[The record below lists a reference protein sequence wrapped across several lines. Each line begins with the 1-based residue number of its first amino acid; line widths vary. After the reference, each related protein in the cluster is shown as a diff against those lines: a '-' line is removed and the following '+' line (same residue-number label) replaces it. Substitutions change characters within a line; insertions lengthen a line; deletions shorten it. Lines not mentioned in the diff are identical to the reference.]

1 MVDWSGPQ
9 TSRNRSHG
17 TVKHSVK
24 LLGVGATA
32 PDWCAVL
39 CSRVDQCQG
48 GDFQG
53 LGSGSPCGSRKA
65 ADQGDTCSGLRSEVF
80 QVLAKRQ
87 RAVQFH
93 TQFDLKAVHSQRNS
107 STGADDR
114 TDLTLVRVFILNNS
128 FSKFPY
134 FQ

>member
-48 GDFQG
+48 GDFHG
-53 LGSGSPCGSRKA
+53 LGSGSHNYVLSDKNGRPLILSDKNRGNVDS
-65 ADQGDTCSGLRSEVF
+65 TCH
-80 QVLAKRQ
+80 QPVLYD
-87 RAVQFH
+87 VII
-93 TQFDLKAVHSQRNS
+93 V
-107 STGADDR
+107 
-114 TDLTLVRVFILNNS
+114 NNC
-128 FSKFPY
+128 Y
-134 FQ
+134 L

>member
-65 ADQGDTCSGLRSEVF
+65 ADQGDTCSGLRAEIG
-80 QVLAKRQ
+80 QVLRIEELAFL
-87 RAVQFH
+87 AAGSISAF
-93 TQFDLKAVHSQRNS
+93 SWRNNVTS
-107 STGADDR
+107 
-114 TDLTLVRVFILNNS
+114 FII
-128 FSKFPY
+128 
-134 FQ
+134 

>member
-32 PDWCAVL
+32 PDWCAVA

-48 GDFQG
+48 GDSQG

-65 ADQGDTCSGLRSEVF
+65 ADQGDTCSGLRTEVF

-87 RAVQFH
+87 RVVQFH
-93 TQFDLKAVHSQRNS
+93 TQVSWCRLELQPVAVH
-107 STGADDR
+107 GDV
-114 TDLTLVRVFILNNS
+114 DLAVS
-128 FSKFPY
+128 FPVV
-134 FQ
+134 

>member
-53 LGSGSPCGSRKA
+53 LGSGSPCGSI
-65 ADQGDTCSGLRSEVF
+65 RS
-80 QVLAKRQ
+80 
-87 RAVQFH
+87 
-93 TQFDLKAVHSQRNS
+93 DLYLHKERWSE
-107 STGADDR
+107 TWR
-114 TDLTLVRVFILNNS
+114 TMSHVTS
-128 FSKFPY
+128 EE
-134 FQ
+134 

>member
-53 LGSGSPCGSRKA
+53 LGSGSSCGSRKA
-65 ADQGDTCSGLRSEVF
+65 ADQGVVVKFSNKNIVIHSIKCLFKINEDTYGEFSIIHCIC
-80 QVLAKRQ
+80 
-87 RAVQFH
+87 
-93 TQFDLKAVHSQRNS
+93 D
-107 STGADDR
+107 
-114 TDLTLVRVFILNNS
+114 IL
-128 FSKFPY
+128 Y
-134 FQ
+134 

>member
-1 MVDWSGPQ
+1 MPERMAKWLTGVARRHPE
-9 TSRNRSHG
+9 
-17 TVKHSVK
+17 TVRMALLSTCSVK

-65 ADQGDTCSGLRSEVF
+65 ADQGNTCSGLRTEVF

-87 RAVQFH
+87 RTVQFH
-93 TQFDLKAVHSQRNS
+93 TQVSWCRLELQPVAVH
-107 STGADDR
+107 GDV
-114 TDLTLVRVFILNNS
+114 DLAVS
-128 FSKFPY
+128 FPAV
-134 FQ
+134 

>member
-17 TVKHSVK
+17 TVKHSVN

-65 ADQGDTCSGLRSEVF
+65 ADQGDTCSGLRTEVF

-93 TQFDLKAVHSQRNS
+93 TQVSWCRLEKSQLIKTQVNCHQLDLPLSPN
-107 STGADDR
+107 TLI
-114 TDLTLVRVFILNNS
+114 LT
-128 FSKFPY
+128 
-134 FQ
+134 

>member
-1 MVDWSGPQ
+1 MVNWSGPQ

-53 LGSGSPCGSRKA
+53 LGSGSPCASRKA
-65 ADQGDTCSGLRSEVF
+65 ADQGDTAVVFALRFSRCWRNDSVRS
-80 QVLAKRQ
+80 VSHPGKL
-87 RAVQFH
+87 VQ
-93 TQFDLKAVHSQRNS
+93 
-107 STGADDR
+107 TGTAACCR
-114 TDLTLVRVFILNNS
+114 SR
-128 FSKFPY
+128 
-134 FQ
+134 

>member
-24 LLGVGATA
+24 LLSVGATA

-53 LGSGSPCGSRKA
+53 LGSGSPCSSRKA
-65 ADQGDTCSGLRSEVF
+65 ADQGDTYSVLRTEVF

-87 RAVQFH
+87 RAVPFH
-93 TQFDLKAVHSQRNS
+93 THVSWCRLELQPVAFHGDVDLAV
-107 STGADDR
+107 
-114 TDLTLVRVFILNNS
+114 S
-128 FSKFPY
+128 FPVV
-134 FQ
+134 